1 MLCPKV
7 PQAKGRPKYIREPA
21 CTQKQYP
28 VIYLDPQ
35 LSIVEQLTHT
45 NSTVANSMYW
55 VVDPFTKVQPDF
67 KFDYYPTQWDQQ
79 NVHVFADEDGNYRN
93 IRLYPRGTFN
103 KDYSLAEIENNSFEK
118 LKQINTIGS
127 LRPTWPVVHL
137 QDVTKTELTNALQEA
152 MNRGVPFLWTIDPD
166 VRVEQCI
173 LDAGYLPQ
181 ISNIDKVHVWQ
192 RINPHN
198 SKTHSYGGLR
208 LWPTNINVD
217 ALTTDAIRLNKI
229 KNLQY
234 VKQTGSTIKPYDI
247 VFLSYHEPT
256 AQSAYERLTARF
268 SATWIKD
275 VQGIFDAHKAAAS
288 SVNSKMFWVVDADA
302 DIADDFDFSYIPD
315 VYDQE
320 VVHVWASRNP
330 ITGLEYGY
338 GGVKLFNTA
347 QVRTATSWGLDFTTG
362 LSTRFKAMPQ
372 VSCVTRFNTDSYSTW
387 RSAFREC
394 VKLTL
399 KEDAESIERLDGW
412 LHPVPD
418 AFFRHDAKQ
427 GAEEGRAYALAN
439 KNNVE
444 ALAKINDYEWLY
456 EQYNQ
461 TR

>member
-1 MLCPKV
+1 
-7 PQAKGRPKYIREPA
+7 
-21 CTQKQYP
+21 
-28 VIYLDPQ
+28 
-35 LSIVEQLTHT
+35 
-45 NSTVANSMYW
+45 MYW
-55 VVDPFTKVQPDF
+55 VVDPFTKVQSDF

-166 VRVEQCI
+166 VCVEQCI

-275 VQGIFDAHKAAAS
+275 IQGIFDAHKAAAS

-320 VVHVWASRNP
+320 VVHVWASKNP

-347 QVRTATSWGLDFTTG
+347 QVRAATSWGLDFTTG

-399 KEDAESIERLDGW
+399 KEDAESKDRLDGW

-456 EQYNQ
+456 ERYNQ